1 MLILNGNRNAIKH
14 SLPMDYSARIE
25 GGRWEGEARVPG
37 SYFPPDITRWN
48 AYAIH
53 GPPEDRRYEALFE
66 SAGPQA
72 DFHRLEKFQP
82 LELGGLLEGNQ
93 GAQLS
98 HVWRTALEEEK
109 VKMQ

>member
-1 MLILNGNRNAIKH
+1 
-14 SLPMDYSARIE
+14 MDYSARIE

-53 GPPEDRRYEALFE
+53 GPPEDRRWGLTMEGSLPRYEALFE